1 MKKYS
6 VLLIAVLI
14 FSSLTATSIYAT
26 VQTSY
31 VKKLPFRFDVKPPWA
46 GGGNPKN
53 DKVKVNILNIPDG
66 EKVKGQVHI
75 IAEAEGTFSS
85 VEYYDT
91 AANTWNPMSFIENGE
106 RYYAVWD
113 ASSYTGGTSLTVA
126 ARDSEGNTLASD
138 TVNVDVVQNYVWSL
152 VLEVDYIQGHY
163 PSTTALDYLVE
174 YWAGFAIDVDVHVD
188 DGVEDPNGDGVI
200 SSGEFWGLESY
211 WNDVLTFDDQ
221 ADDGVDSDS
230 DGYDEEFLS
239 PEKWILWGTYDANPD
254 VGGYTYV
261 IIDGKDGLAGN
272 YIYIADGMIDGWEAS
287 NGVTGD
293 GGEVVVA
300 LHELG
305 HSIGI
310 LNIRGRSEKYD
321 SDTYS
326 VMSYIRVQNA
336 EDMDSTWYYSD
347 EYWDT
352 KNLNFY
358 ISN

>member
-26 VQTSY
+26 VKTSY
-31 VKKLPFRFDVKPPWA
+31 VKKLPFRFDAKPSWA
-46 GGGNPKN
+46 GGGKLKK
-53 DKVKVNILNIPDG
+53 DEVKVSVLNIPDG
-66 EKVKGQVHI
+66 EKVKGEVHI

-85 VEYYDT
+85 VDYYD
-91 AANTWNPMSFIENGE
+91 AFADTWEPMSAIDNGE

-138 TVNVDVVQNYVWSL
+138 TVDVDVVQDYVWSL
-152 VLEVDYIQGHY
+152 VLEVDYIEGHP
-163 PSTTALDYLVE
+163 PSTTALGYLVE
-174 YWAGFAIDVDVHVD
+174 YWAGFAIYVDVQVD
-188 DGVEDPNGDGVI
+188 DEVEDPNHDGVI
-200 SSGEFWGLESY
+200 SSDEFWRLESD
-211 WNDVLTFDDQ
+211 WNDGFDQ
-221 ADDGVDSDS
+221 ANDTIDSDL

-239 PEKWILWGTYDANPD
+239 PEKWMLWGTYDTSPD

-287 NGVTGD
+287 NGVEGD

-310 LNIRGRSEKYD
+310 LNLRGKSEKYD
-321 SDTYS
+321 SDPYS
-326 VMSYIRVQNA
+326 VMGYIRVQNA
-336 EDMDSTWYYSD
+336 KYMDSTWYYSD
-347 EYWDT
+347 DYWDT
-352 KNLNFY
+352 KNMDFY
-358 ISN
+358 AID